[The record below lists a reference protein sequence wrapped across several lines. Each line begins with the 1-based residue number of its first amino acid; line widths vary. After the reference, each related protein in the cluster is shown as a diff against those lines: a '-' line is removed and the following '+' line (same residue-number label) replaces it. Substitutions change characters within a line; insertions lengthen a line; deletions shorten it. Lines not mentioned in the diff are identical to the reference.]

1 MRRGLCPLV
10 SVATPKQEGDGSA
23 GLASPLMGHQGDGD
37 DVALGT
43 VPPDGRPC
51 PLG

>member
-23 GLASPLMGHQGDGD
+23 GRASPLKGHQGDGD

-43 VPPDGRPC
+43 VPPDVRPC